1 MRYIWQDDAWPVF
14 TYDVQALAVKLAEA
28 SFQLGRF
35 QGELSNLGFDLKSEA
50 VFHAVSS
57 EIIESA
63 AIEGESLNREDV
75 RSSVARRMELAIK
88 DLPHTS
94 SHAVDARV
102 EMMMDATR
110 GWRAPMTRPR
120 LCAWHAAL
128 FPTGYSGLSKIQ
140 AGRLR
145 DDSEG
150 PMRVVSRHGSLER
163 VHFEAPPATALKK
176 EMSSFLDWL
185 NASQEHLPP
194 LVKVAMAHMR
204 FLTLH
209 PFDDG
214 NGRLARA
221 LTEYL
226 LAQMERSDLR
236 FYSLSAQIQKE
247 KSDYYAELEHAQR
260 HTLDVTRWVEWFLG
274 LHMRAVASAEELLA
288 TILAKARFWREHA
301 HDVLNEHQ
309 KDMLN
314 RLLDGFDGH
323 LTSSKWAK
331 ICKVSQDTASREIQ
345 TLVGR
350 NILRQV
356 GKGRTTHY
364 VLSQEPKIKNL
375 SKSFS

>member
-1 MRYIWQDDAWPVF
+1 MRYIWQDGAWSTF
-14 TYDVQALAVKLAEA
+14 TYDGQALATKLAEA

-35 QGELSNLGFDLKSEA
+35 QGELSTLGFELKNEA

-63 AIEGESLNREDV
+63 AIEGESLNRADV
-75 RSSVARRMELAIK
+75 RSSVARRMDLALK
-88 DLPHTS
+88 DLSHAP

-110 GWRAPMTRPR
+110 GWRAPMTLPR
-120 LCAWHAAL
+120 LFAWHAAL
-128 FPTGYSGLSKIQ
+128 FPTGYSGLSKIRV
-140 AGRLR
+140 GHLR

-150 PMRVVSRHGSLER
+150 AMRVVSRHGSLER
-163 VHFEAPPATALKK
+163 VHFEAPPAPALEK
-176 EMSSFLDWL
+176 EMASFLAWL
-185 NASQEHLPP
+185 NAPQENLPQ
-194 LVKVAMAHMR
+194 LVKVAMAHVW

-214 NGRLARA
+214 NGRMARA

-226 LAQMERSDLR
+226 LARMEQSDLR

-260 HTLDVTRWVEWFLG
+260 HTLDVTRWVAWFLG
-274 LHMRAVASAEELLA
+274 LHMRAVTAAEELLA

-301 HDVLNEHQ
+301 HAALNEHQ
-309 KDMLN
+309 KEMLN

-345 TLVGR
+345 MLVGR
-350 NILRQV
+350 NILLQV

-364 VLSQEPKIKNL
+364 VIR
-375 SKSFS
+375 